1 MVGPFVGS
9 AFTEDY
15 QREEGKSPIDFF
27 GSLTHSASLSAGGSL
42 ENERECRRR
51 RADVCVLERRK
62 RRGFLLKQ
70 TSRLDDDDD
79 DDDGRERGA

>member
-1 MVGPFVGS
+1 M
-9 AFTEDY
+9 
-15 QREEGKSPIDFF
+15 
-27 GSLTHSASLSAGGSL
+27 GGSL

-51 RADVCVLERRK
+51 RRADDVCVLERRK

-79 DDDGRERGA
+79 DDDGREKGEHARKITIGDISSCGRVILRGNGEERARPESGGE